1 MARELKRTPAVE
13 VRWCKMLGDA
23 RPNRFDATK
32 PNQWGVDIVLDSQI
46 KEQLEWIEQLEAEFG
61 LQHGEQAKKSNNWC
75 PIRADKT
82 QLAERGQPQRFYVAK
97 LTLNQM
103 RRSDG
108 TTSEGPTIFDKD
120 GRAWDHSK
128 LIGNGS
134 KMVIGYEIYA
144 WPDKGT
150 GAGLSLNCLA
160 GQVTEWLEAPALA
173 RTSAA
178 DFGFDQAPGV
188 CAVGNADEGKDG
200 FPF

>member
-23 RPNRFDATK
+23 RPNRFDASK
-32 PNQWGVDIVLDSQI
+32 PNQWGVDIVLDSQE
-46 KEQLEWIEQLEAEFG
+46 KEQLEWIEAVEAEFG

-75 PIRADKT
+75 PIRPDKT
-82 QLAERGQPQRFYVAK
+82 QLAERGQPQRFFVAK
-97 LTLNQM
+97 FTLNQM

-178 DFGFDQAPGV
+178 DFGFNQAAGLET
-188 CAVGNADEGKDG
+188 AAGGNDG

>member
-1 MARELKRTPAVE
+1 MARELKRTHAVE

-23 RPNRFDATK
+23 RPNRFDADK
-32 PNQWGVDIVLDSQI
+32 PHQWGVDVILDSQI
-46 KEQLEWIEQLEAEFG
+46 KEDLEFIEGVEAEFP

-75 PIRADKT
+75 PVRADKT
-82 QLAERGQPQRFYVAK
+82 RLAERGQPQRFYVVK
-97 LTLNQM
+97 FSLNQM
-103 RRSDG
+103 RRPDG
-108 TTSEGPTIFDKD
+108 TTSAGPTMFDKD

-144 WPDKGT
+144 WPDRGT

-160 GQVTEWLEAPALA
+160 GQVMEWLEAPALS

-178 DFGFDQAPGV
+178 DFGFNQAPGV
-188 CAVGNADEGKDG
+188 ETVEEGKDG

>member
-1 MARELKRTPAVE
+1 
-13 VRWCKMLGDA
+13 MLGDA
-23 RPNRFDATK
+23 RPNRFDANK
-32 PNQWGVDIVLDSQI
+32 PNQWGVDAVIDTQV
-46 KEQLEWIEQLEAEFG
+46 KEQLEWIESVEAEFG

-75 PIRADKT
+75 PIRPDKT

-97 LTLNQM
+97 FTLNQM
-103 RRSDG
+103 RRRDG

-160 GQVTEWLEAPALA
+160 GQVTEWLEAPELA

-178 DFGFDQAPGV
+178 DFGFNQAPGV
-188 CAVGNADEGKDG
+188 ETAEEGKDG